1 MIIKN
6 EIIMGIETSCD
17 DTSIAIVENGKKI
30 LSNII
35 SSQTKIHQ
43 KYGGVVPEIASRK
56 HMEYIYIVCKEA
68 LEEAKINL
76 GDIEGIAVA
85 NGPGLKGSLLVGL
98 SFAKAVAFALNK
110 PLVGVNHIEG
120 HIFANYLS
128 NNDIKTPFI
137 ALVVS
142 GGHTSLIVSNEL
154 GVYETIGKTRDD
166 AAGEVF
172 DKIAKYLD
180 LGYPGGPVIEELA
193 KSGDKNAINF
203 PRPLIKN
210 TTLDFSFS
218 GLKTSV
224 IYYTKEIES
233 KRKKLEKENICA
245 SFQQAAVETLVK
257 KTLSA
262 ANKHSINRILI
273 GGGVA
278 ANESLRRE
286 LKEKASREKITVYY
300 PSKELCTDN
309 AAMIAVAG
317 YYKIK
322 KGYRD
327 SYDLDVYTG

>member
-1 MIIKN
+1 MVIKN
-6 EIIMGIETSCD
+6 KIIMGIETSCD
-17 DTSIAIVENGKKI
+17 DTSIAIVKNGKRI

-35 SSQTKIHQ
+35 SSQTAIHQ

-56 HMEYIYIVCKEA
+56 HMDYIYVVCKEA

-76 GDIEGIAVA
+76 RDIDGIAVA

-110 PLVGVNHIEG
+110 PLVGIDHIEG
-120 HIFANYLS
+120 HIFANYINS
-128 NNDIKTPFI
+128 NDIKTPFI

-142 GGHTSLIVSNEL
+142 GGHTSLIISYEL
-154 GVYETIGKTRDD
+154 GIYESIGKTRDD

-180 LGYPGGPVIEELA
+180 LGYPGGPVIEKLA
-193 KSGDKNAINF
+193 KKGDKNAINF
-203 PRPLIKN
+203 PRPLFKN
-210 TTLDFSFS
+210 TTFDFSFS

-224 IYYTKEIES
+224 IYYAKEIKG
-233 KRKKLEKENICA
+233 KRKTLEKENICA
-245 SFQQAAVETLVK
+245 SFQQAVVETLVK

-262 ANKHSINRILI
+262 ADKHDICRILI

-286 LKEKASREKITVYY
+286 LKEKAARKGITVYY
-300 PSKELCTDN
+300 PPKEFCTDN

-322 KGYRD
+322 KGYSD
-327 SYDLDVYTG
+327 SFDLDVYTG